1 MHISF
6 SLISLTHTA
15 RLDAIRKAREWVMT
29 ISAPHMQH
37 AKVKSVQEILEPRYA
52 SQELFGIINPDIR
65 QPLDMME
72 VLMRIVDDS
81 RISEFKPQY
90 GRGMITAWAHI
101 HGLFLSICMLVAG
114 KKLTLSGRLTGII
127 ANQHPVILPNESD
140 KATHFIGLCNQGQ
153 VSPCP

>member
-1 MHISF
+1 
-6 SLISLTHTA
+6 
-15 RLDAIRKAREWVMT
+15 MT
-29 ISAPHMQH
+29 ISASHLQQ

-72 VLMRIVDDS
+72 ILMRIVDDS

-101 HGLFLSICMLVAG
+101 HGLFLSTCMLVAG
-114 KKLTLSGRLTGII
+114 KKLTLSGHLTGII